1 MVWLKFKFFTY
12 DLKFNILLTLGLT
25 EIYVTYLGFEFS

>member
-12 DLKFNILLTLGLT
+12 GLKFNILLTLDLT